1 MKWLK
6 SWWQNHVQKSVG
18 MLLIALDS
26 INLAL
31 IQEYQQDIVQF
42 FGHYGQTV
50 YSGIRLGLGALIV
63 IRATQKKAVALPPP
77 VVPPPR

>member
-6 SWWQNHVQKSVG
+6 NWWANHVQKSIG
-18 MLLIALDS
+18 MLMIALDS
-26 INLAL
+26 ANLAI

-50 YSGIRLGLGALIV
+50 YSAIRLGLGALIV
-63 IRATQKKAVALPPP
+63 IRATQKKQESLIPP
-77 VVPPPR
+77 VTR

>member
-1 MKWLK
+1 MNWLH
-6 SWWQNHVQKSVG
+6 SFWQNHIQKSVG
-18 MLLIALDS
+18 MLMIALDGV
-26 INLAL
+26 NLAL

-63 IRATQKKAVALPPP
+63 IRATQKKQASLPPP
-77 VVPPPR
+77 VTR